1 VQHFIVKN
9 FTVLDGS
16 LQGFLWRDGHD
27 GLCF

>member
-1 VQHFIVKN
+1 KN

>member
-1 VQHFIVKN
+1 VKN